1 MASFNAL
8 TSKDQEEY
16 MKLHNRFEEKLPD
29 ILLPNDLF
37 NGMEDGAE
45 TQAFTSQVLKVYG
58 IYQTNNFDDGVTPE
72 NIDFFA
78 NGIIPQGSVGK
89 DDEPLTN
96 PGNLGPGYD
105 KDDESNDKVCDNFP
119 NHLHCTQE
127 TNVPLLISAI
137 NSPSQNFDGNF
148 DNQQLLSQ
156 NSHFSAFSK
165 WFKFHINLFNSLQY
179 DGTFQLNLF

>member
-58 IYQTNNFDDGVTPE
+58 IYQTNNFDDGVSIKISRLVHIE
-72 NIDFFA
+72 NQ
-78 NGIIPQGSVGK
+78 NS
-89 DDEPLTN
+89 LTN
-96 PGNLGPGYD
+96 WIMCV
-105 KDDESNDKVCDNFP
+105 K
-119 NHLHCTQE
+119 
-127 TNVPLLISAI
+127 
-137 NSPSQNFDGNF
+137 
-148 DNQQLLSQ
+148 
-156 NSHFSAFSK
+156 
-165 WFKFHINLFNSLQY
+165 
-179 DGTFQLNLF
+179 